1 MLLLQSAPHPW
12 PPQIPSELVLHNF
25 LPLCCSSSSSCLGP
39 WNTQC
44 QKLSDQ
50 DIRRRKVDLCSH
62 KTHRK
67 RVFSIL
73 NNVGRFVSAN
83 KIIELQPLIPDLEQQ
98 SCELCLCDDPALM
111 CSTLGRWSSQ
121 KKWNRTCA
129 QMLNIC
135 RFVSYS
141 SRVPACIISHKFAF
155 GHNTEKHTSRQL

>member
-1 MLLLQSAPHPW
+1 
-12 PPQIPSELVLHNF
+12 
-25 LPLCCSSSSSCLGP
+25 LGP
-39 WNTQC
+39 WKTQC
-44 QKLSDQ
+44 QKLSEQ
-50 DIRRRKVDLCSH
+50 DRRRKKVKSFAPT
-62 KTHRK
+62 KPTENM
-67 RVFSIL
+67 FSIL

-83 KIIELQPLIPDLEQQ
+83 RIIELQPLIPDLEQQ

-141 SRVPACIISHKFAF
+141 SRVPAHIISHKLAF
-155 GHNTEKHTSRQL
+155 GHHTEKHTSRQL